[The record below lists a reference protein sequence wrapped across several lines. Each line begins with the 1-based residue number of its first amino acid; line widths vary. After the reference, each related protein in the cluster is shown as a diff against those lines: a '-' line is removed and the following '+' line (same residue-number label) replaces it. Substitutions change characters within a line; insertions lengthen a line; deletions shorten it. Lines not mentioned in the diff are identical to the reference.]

1 MFADKISGWKVAGES
16 KEKEGQKWERSG
28 GAQKWWESKSGGG
41 VLSTLII
48 TLLHSITSSINFIMT
63 CKYWT
68 SFTKLKPFILVTFFA
83 TRS

>member
-48 TLLHSITSSINFIMT
+48 TLL
-63 CKYWT
+63 
-68 SFTKLKPFILVTFFA
+68 LAQLILLWPVSTELHLQNWNHLFQ
-83 TRS
+83 